1 MIKRLLPLFLVF
13 AGFSMIACETNNP
26 FDTGPAY
33 DVEGNLKIDSAKI
46 VAFLDTAQ
54 IDSLYRIHDPSGVVI
69 IVQEEGV
76 GTRPTT
82 NTVVY
87 TDYIGSLM
95 EGGSIFDTTF
105 EDVARENNIYVEGRN
120 YSPFSFVVGSS
131 SVITG
136 WEIGFRRLRPG
147 SKAIM
152 VIPSPYGYRD
162 QDNNS
167 RIPPNSILLFDVD
180 FLGID

>member
-1 MIKRLLPLFLVF
+1 MMKRLIPILVLLG
-13 AGFSMIACETNNP
+13 AFSLLSCETTNP
-26 FDTGPAY
+26 FNVGPAY

-82 NTVVY
+82 NTVIYSNYV
-87 TDYIGSLM
+87 GSLM
-95 EGGSIFDTTF
+95 EGGSVFDTTF
-105 EDVARENNIYVEGRN
+105 EDVARENDIYVEGRN
-120 YSPFSFVVGSS
+120 YTPFSFVLGSS
-131 SVITG
+131 TVIIG
-136 WEIGFRRLRPG
+136 WEFGFRRLRPG

-152 VIPSPYGYRD
+152 IIPSPYGYRD
-162 QDNNS
+162 QASNN
-167 RIPPNSILLFDVD
+167 RIPANSILLFDVD